1 MKNRITAALIGTIAG
16 IFLVSGETRSG
27 TTTYDMSS
35 LLFQQH
41 PFSTA
46 GLLKPVV
53 ATPVAP
59 SQIRAPARIPQPAT
73 PSRAAF
79 REAAQQNASERRPAV
94 LPQLSAAK
102 SQYDSNGEGLGGIIS
117 EIRLGALVHDEG
129 PFSRNEENGF
139 DGNIE
144 VLFVSPDFLEI
155 VWGPRPHLGATIN
168 STGDTSQAY
177 LGLSWEWSFWDDW
190 FAGFSFGG
198 SVHDGK
204 LKTFRIDRKELGCR
218 LLFRESIDVG
228 YKIDSNH
235 GISLFLDHISNAN
248 ICDRNEGLENYGIRY
263 GYRF

>member
-1 MKNRITAALIGTIAG
+1 MKIRISAALIGTIAG

-46 GLLKPVV
+46 ALFQPVV
-53 ATPVAP
+53 ASPLAP
-59 SQIRAPARIPQPAT
+59 LQIRVPARIPQPAA

-79 REAAQQNASERRPAV
+79 REAAQLNASERRPAV
-94 LPQLSAAK
+94 LPQLSAAE
-102 SQYDSNGEGLGGIIS
+102 SQYPSNGEGLAGIIS

-129 PFSRNEENGF
+129 PFSRNEEDGY

-144 VLFVSPDFLEI
+144 VLFVSPGFLDV
-155 VWGPRPHLGATIN
+155 VWAPRPHLGANIN
-168 STGDTSQAY
+168 STGDTSQVYA
-177 LGLSWEWSFWDDW
+177 GLSWEWSFWDNW
-190 FAGFSFGG
+190 FAGFSLGG
-198 SVHDGK
+198 SVHDGE
-204 LKTFRIDRKELGCR
+204 LKTLRIDRKELGCR
-218 LLFRESIDVG
+218 LLFRESVEGG
-228 YKIDSNH
+228 YRFNGRH

-248 ICDRNEGLENYGIRY
+248 ICDQNEGLENYGIRY